1 MYLIKKIVKKDLYDE
16 LVKIVNSIDTSKLV
30 KKTDH
35 NAEIKV
41 IEDKIPS
48 TNNLATNASLTSKI
62 NEVKNKIPSI
72 SNLATAGDLTAVE
85 NKIPNVSDLIKKQ
98 VLIQK

>member
-1 MYLIKKIVKKDLYDE
+1 MYDE

-72 SNLATAGDLTAVE
+72 SDLATADDLTAVE
-85 NKIPNVSDLIKKQ
+85 NDLIKKQ
-98 VLIQK
+98 VLMQK

>member
-1 MYLIKKIVKKDLYDE
+1 MYLIKKIVKKDVYDE
-16 LVKIVNSIDTSKLV
+16 MVKIDTSKLV
-30 KKTDH
+30 NKTDH
-35 NAEIKV
+35 NAKIKV

-48 TNNLATNASLTSKI
+48 INNLATNASLTAKI

>member
-1 MYLIKKIVKKDLYDE
+1 MYDE

-35 NAEIKV
+35 NAGIKV

-72 SNLATAGDLTAVE
+72 SNLATADDLTAVE
-85 NKIPNVSDLIKKQ
+85 NDLIKKQ
-98 VLIQK
+98 VLMQK

>member
-1 MYLIKKIVKKDLYDE
+1 MYLIKKIVKKDVYDE

-35 NAEIKV
+35 NAGIKV

-48 TNNLATNASLTSKI
+48 TNNLATNASLTQLAILLLLKI
-62 NEVKNKIPSI
+62 KY
-72 SNLATAGDLTAVE
+72 L
-85 NKIPNVSDLIKKQ
+85 
-98 VLIQK
+98 VLVI

>member
-1 MYLIKKIVKKDLYDE
+1 MYDE

-72 SNLATAGDLTAVE
+72 SNLATADDLTAVE
-85 NKIPNVSDLIKKQ
+85 NDLIKKQ
-98 VLIQK
+98 VLMQK

>member
-1 MYLIKKIVKKDLYDE
+1 MYDE

-62 NEVKNKIPSI
+62 NEVKNRIPSI
-72 SNLATAGDLTAVE
+72 SNLATADDLTAVE
-85 NKIPNVSDLIKKQ
+85 NDLIKKQ
-98 VLIQK
+98 VLMEK